1 MLEWRQRVR
10 MARLYKGGA
19 PGSVAY
25 QIVQEGVRPVPTAVR
40 SAPDQ
45 PEEEEEAMQPH
56 EYQWPAQGLA
66 PSSGAQQPWHGRA
79 Y

>member
-19 PGSVAY
+19 PGSVGY
-25 QIVQEGVRPVPTAVR
+25 QVVQEGVRPVSTVVW
-40 SAPDQ
+40 SSHQ
-45 PEEEEEAMQPH
+45 PEEEELMQAH
-56 EYQWPAQGLA
+56 EHQWPAPGHGA
-66 PSSGAQQPWHGRA
+66 SFVAQQPLHGRA